1 MPKICAAFLDQF
13 HPAIRATIERMAPG
27 GWTVRF
33 ARSNAAPDQAEAA
46 ADAALLFPVA
56 APVRAELLAAA
67 PHLRLIQK
75 LGAGVDRIDLDTCRR
90 RGIAVAKLSAG
101 NAIPVAEHT
110 VLMILAACRRL
121 PEMDRRTRKGE
132 WLKEHA
138 RGVNRHIHGKRVG
151 LVGLGAIG
159 MQVARALSGF
169 GVEIVYYD
177 PAVTRDAAS
186 AVAAAPLALDDLL
199 ATADIVSLH
208 LPLLPETAGIIDAR
222 RIALMKTDAILVN
235 CARGGLVDEAAL
247 AQALNEGGL
256 FAAAI
261 DTFGTEPPAGSPL
274 LESDRT
280 VVTPHMA
287 GATLDNFANVLKRGF
302 ANAEGYLANG
312 RLPNGDAVFAPSRQ
326 TASTP

>member
-1 MPKICAAFLDQF
+1 
-13 HPAIRATIERMAPG
+13 MAPR

-33 ARSNAAPDQAEAA
+33 ARSNAASDQNKAA
-46 ADAALLFPVA
+46 MDAVLLFPVA
-56 APVRAELLAAA
+56 ALVRGEMLAAA
-67 PHLRLIQK
+67 PRLRLIQK
-75 LGAGVDRIDLDTCRR
+75 LGAGVDRIDLETCRQ

-121 PEMDRRTRKGE
+121 PEMDSRTRRGE

-159 MQVARALSGF
+159 MQVARVLSGF

-177 PAVTRDAAS
+177 PAVTRDAAA
-186 AVAAAPLALDDLL
+186 AVDARPLELDELL
-199 ATADIVSLH
+199 ATSDIVSLH
-208 LPLLPETAGIIDAR
+208 LPLLPQTAGIIDAR
-222 RIALMKTDAILVN
+222 RIALLKPDAILVN
-235 CARGGLVDEAAL
+235 CARGGLVDEASL
-247 AQALNEGGL
+247 AKALNEGKL

-261 DTFGTEPPAGSPL
+261 DTFATEPPAGNPL

-280 VVTPHMA
+280 VVTPHLA

-302 ANAEGYLANG
+302 ANAEAYLANG
-312 RLPNGDAVFAPSRQ
+312 YLPAGDAVLAPSRR
-326 TASTP
+326 AAPAP